1 MSLLHRAI
9 SHSIFTVSD
18 FAFAYPR
25 SSYACIRLQLECTI
39 FAVKEFEDLDWAV
52 RMRVIMGIAYC
63 LEYMHHELNPPV
75 AIHDVRSDSIFI
87 SDDYA
92 AKVQVQLA
100 VPLSVAHISTPF
112 VS

>member
-1 MSLLHRAI
+1 
-9 SHSIFTVSD
+9 
-18 FAFAYPR
+18 
-25 SSYACIRLQLECTI
+25 
-39 FAVKEFEDLDWAV
+39 
-52 RMRVIMGIAYC
+52 MGIAYC

>member
-1 MSLLHRAI
+1 MFGKKKI
-9 SHSIFTVSD
+9 C
-18 FAFAYPR
+18 
-25 SSYACIRLQLECTI
+25 SSYVCIRLQLECTI
-39 FAVKEFEDLDWAV
+39 FVVKEFEDLDWAA

-75 AIHDVRSDSIFI
+75 AIHDVQSDSIFI

-100 VPLSVAHISTPF
+100 VPLSVTHISTPF
-112 VS
+112 VSRSSS